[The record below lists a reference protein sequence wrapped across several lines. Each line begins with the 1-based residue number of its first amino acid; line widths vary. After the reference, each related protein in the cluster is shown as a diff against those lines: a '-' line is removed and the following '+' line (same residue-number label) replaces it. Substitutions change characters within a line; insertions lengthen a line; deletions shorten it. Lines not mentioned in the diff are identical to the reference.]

1 MMRFARLSNPGR
13 SRRVVFS
20 FEGRPVEAEEGDTV
34 ATALLAAGAGATRTS
49 AVSGAARGAY
59 CMMGVCFECLVEVD
73 GVPNR
78 QGCLVAVTEG
88 MAVRRQNGAATLT
101 EDAS

>member
-20 FEGRPVEAEEGDTV
+20 YEGRPVEAEEGDTV
-34 ATALLAAGAGATRTS
+34 ATALLAAGVGATRTS

-59 CMMGVCFECLVEVD
+59 CMMGVCFDCLVMID
-73 GVPNR
+73 GAPNR
-78 QGCLVAVTEG
+78 QGCMTEIREG
-88 MAVRRQNGAATLT
+88 MRIERQDGARRIGG
-101 EDAS
+101 